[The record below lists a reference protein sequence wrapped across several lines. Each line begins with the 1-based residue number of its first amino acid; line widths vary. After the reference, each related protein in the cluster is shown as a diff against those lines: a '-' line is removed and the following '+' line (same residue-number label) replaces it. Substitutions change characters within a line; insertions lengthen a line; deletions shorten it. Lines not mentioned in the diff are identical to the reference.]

1 MEHEQSNLTNIH
13 EMTDFRLDANVF
25 PTHYHIIIKLNGD
38 IFGGICYITFQQTTT
53 NNSIIL
59 NAANLQIVSASINE
73 NEFAEVSYITK
84 QERIKLQFKSLGH
97 NGTIKIN
104 YIGEIRDDTLGV
116 YKSSRGEDVTIS
128 TQFQPHYARSCFP
141 CFDEPNFKATFQ
153 LEIFA
158 EKGKT
163 VLSNTHEISQ
173 REYDDYVLHTF
184 AITPRMST
192 YIVAFYI
199 GTDTFVENIVD
210 DVVIRVHS
218 YKDPKYSQFAL
229 WVASKCLEFMT
240 NYFGIKYPLNKMDLI
255 SVPRFM
261 AGAMENWGLIIFKE
275 SGLLCNDST
284 TSVDKLNIA
293 ITTCHEIAHQWF
305 GNLVTMEWWSDLWL
319 NESFATWMSWE
330 TLDNMFPEWKVWE
343 HYYKKETT
351 DGFELDG
358 MACSHSIC
366 SDVVETDKIIENF
379 DDISYAKGSNIIRL
393 VIKLIGPESFR
404 QGINYYLRKYS
415 YKNAT
420 TNDLWECLEHVS
432 NKLINTTMDSWLNQ
446 KNYPCIYVD
455 YYFLD
460 RNTYLEIVQES
471 FAGQDAKTLWSIP
484 LTDKLV
490 MYEKKMIVP
499 RRQFLS
505 KMNKDVWG
513 FYRIRYS
520 KKILLKLFTE
530 RFASLSMI
538 DLTGLI
544 SDLFALLKAG
554 KIKSDEYFTCLN
566 CVTNNIIKLPL
577 PSIHLFLYAV
587 SEQFYYTK
595 YVNNDVMMKRYRE
608 ILSPHVAILA
618 EKYSSASS
626 DDLNET
632 LAQNSLYQLM
642 CGLNMHND
650 DVPEYLE
657 KRILD
662 DMTIASFSEAIVT
675 DNKLFDMLYETVQ
688 WNAEVISVLGFTG
701 DRERYFKTLDLMHQN
716 FISDRN
722 LSFLFYVA
730 GKNSRLNKHLYPYVK
745 KNWPIIWNIYK
756 SDYFGLASIIK
767 SLEYVVDTNVVDD
780 MNIFFVNVA
789 PIQNAIKKVSEKITM
804 NERFV
809 CIV

>member
-1 MEHEQSNLTNIH
+1 
-13 EMTDFRLDANVF
+13 MTDSRLDPNAF
-25 PTHYHIIIKLNGD
+25 PTHYHIIIKPNGD
-38 IFGGICYITFQQTTT
+38 IFGGICYVTFQQTIA
-53 NNSIIL
+53 NDSIIL

-73 NEFAEVSYITK
+73 TDYANVTYITK

-97 NGTIKIN
+97 EGTLKIN
-104 YIGEIRDDTLGV
+104 YIGKIRDDMLGV
-116 YKSSRGEDVTIS
+116 YKSFRGEDVTIS

-153 LEIFA
+153 FEIFA
-158 EKGKT
+158 EKSKT

-173 REYDDYVLHTF
+173 RVYDDYVLHTF

-210 DVVIRVHS
+210 GVAIRVYS
-218 YKDPKYSQFAL
+218 YKDPQYSQFAL
-229 WVASKCLEFMT
+229 CVASKSLEFMT
-240 NYFGIKYPLNKMDLI
+240 SYFGIAYPLKKMDLI

-261 AGAMENWGLIIFKE
+261 AGAMENWGLIIFSE
-275 SGLLCNDST
+275 PGLLCNDST
-284 TSVDKLNIA
+284 TPVDKMNIA

-330 TLDNMFPEWKVWE
+330 TLNNIFPQWNTWE

-366 SDVVETDKIIENF
+366 SDIVETDKIIENF

-393 VIKLIGPESFR
+393 VIKLIGQESFQ
-404 QGINYYLRKYS
+404 QGINYYLLKYS

-420 TNDLWECLEHVS
+420 TNNLWECLEHIS
-432 NKLINTTMDSWLNQ
+432 HKLIKTTMDSWLNR
-446 KNYPCIYVD
+446 KNYPCVYVD
-455 YYFLD
+455 YYFLGRD
-460 RNTYLEIVQES
+460 TYLEIVQES
-471 FAGQDAKTLWSIP
+471 FAGQDAGILWSIP
-484 LTDKLV
+484 LTDNLV
-490 MYEKKMIVP
+490 MHERKMIVS
-499 RRQFLS
+499 REQFLS

-520 KKILLKLFTE
+520 KTILLKLFTE
-530 RFASLSMI
+530 RFASLSII
-538 DLTGLI
+538 DLTGMI
-544 SDLFALLKAG
+544 SDLFALLKTD
-554 KIKSDEYFTCLN
+554 KIKLDEYFMCLG
-566 CVTNNIIKLPL
+566 CIINNIVKLKL
-577 PSIHLFLYAV
+577 SSIHLFLHTV
-587 SEQFYYTK
+587 CEQFYYTK
-595 YVNNDVMMKRYRE
+595 YVNNSRMVKKYQE
-608 ILSPHVAILA
+608 ILSPHVTSLA
-618 EKYSSASS
+618 KKYSRISS

-632 LAQNSLYQLM
+632 LAQISLYRLM
-642 CGLNMHND
+642 CGLNMRND
-650 DVPEYLE
+650 DIPEYFE
-657 KRILD
+657 KRVLD

-675 DNKLFDMLYETVQ
+675 DNKLFDILYETVQ

-701 DRERYFKTLDLMHQN
+701 DCDRYFKTLDLMHQN

-722 LSFLFYVA
+722 LSFLFHVA
-730 GKNSRLNKHLYPYVK
+730 GKNSHLNKHLYPYIK

-756 SDYFGLASIIK
+756 SDYFGLVSIIK
-767 SLEYVVDTNVVDD
+767 SLEYIVNKDVVDD
-780 MNIFFVNVA
+780 MKIFFVNVA
-789 PIQNAIKKVSEKITM
+789 PIQNAIKKVSEKIIM